1 MKVFIDTNV
10 VLDFV
15 CRREPFYKDASEV
28 FVMHERGDI
37 ECVISAL
44 TIINSA
50 YVMRKIFRKS
60 EINAVIEWLC
70 ESFNVSSINRVNI
83 MDAVQKDSYDFED
96 TVQYYSALSYHP
108 DVILTRDKKGFSDLD
123 IPVMTPAEFLERSR
137 RQ

>member
-1 MKVFIDTNV
+1 MCHIRV
-10 VLDFV
+10 
-15 CRREPFYKDASEV
+15 
-28 FVMHERGDI
+28 
-37 ECVISAL
+37 

-70 ESFNVSSINRVNI
+70 ESFNVSSISRVNI

-123 IPVMTPAEFLERSR
+123 IPVMTLRSFGAEQTAIEKVVSLRVR
-137 RQ
+137 KIDKKK